1 MNKLV
6 LIILSFIIASC
17 QANESFIKELS
28 PEFETISFEVVQKQI
43 IIEPILPDN
52 VQKLINKWFDQRV
65 KIDGFDGEMKFT
77 VSDFYQDIS
86 SISEGKRVDISL
98 SYKIVLNKN
107 SNSETKFIN
116 GNVSSFGT
124 LVGNFSISDFETV
137 IKNTQTDLVLR
148 LSKNLKSKI

>member
-6 LIILSFIIASC
+6 LIIFSFIIASC

-43 IIEPILPDN
+43 IVEPILPDN

-77 VSDFYQDIS
+77 VSDFNQDIS

>member
-43 IIEPILPDN
+43 IVEPILPDN

-77 VSDFYQDIS
+77 VSDFNQDIS

>member
-77 VSDFYQDIS
+77 VSDFNQDIS